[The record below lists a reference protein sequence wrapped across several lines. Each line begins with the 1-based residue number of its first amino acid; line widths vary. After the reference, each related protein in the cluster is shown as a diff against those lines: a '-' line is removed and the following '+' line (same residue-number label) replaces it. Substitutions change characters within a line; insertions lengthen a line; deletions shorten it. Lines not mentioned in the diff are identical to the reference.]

1 MDHEIKLIDNQ
12 AAIEDVHRNQRQ
24 FRHQAMATVFG
35 IFPVHDNT
43 TYAAQAAQA
52 AFQLIDRLE
61 QELSRYQ
68 PNSDISK
75 INSLTQFQSARLS
88 LDCFECLRD
97 CQELYQA
104 SRGAFDIS
112 AGPLID
118 LWKDRE
124 DTPAAQAIQ
133 KALQLVG
140 LPWLH
145 LDSDACIATCMNR
158 SITIDLGGYGKGYAV
173 DAVKALLQE
182 WSIAGGLIHGGQSTV
197 CAFGKK
203 SWPLVLRHPQKPEI
217 VLQTIELKDQAISA
231 SGIRRRGHIIDPRS
245 GYPVNHHLA
254 CWVITDKAARADA
267 LSTAFMVMSTA
278 EVDAYCK
285 QNPEIRSSL
294 VLLHDGSLIKFE

>member
-1 MDHEIKLIDNQ
+1 
-12 AAIEDVHRNQRQ
+12 
-24 FRHQAMATVFG
+24 MATVFG
-35 IFPVHDNT
+35 IFLIHENT

-61 QELSRYQ
+61 EELSRYQ

-75 INSLTQFQSARLS
+75 INSLSQFQSARLS
-88 LDCFECLRD
+88 MDCFECLRG

-104 SRGAFDIS
+104 TRGAFDVS

-124 DTPAAQAIQ
+124 DKPAQEAIQ

-145 LDSDACIATCMNR
+145 LNHDAYTASCMNQ
-158 SITIDLGGYGKGYAV
+158 SIKIDLGGYGKGYAV
-173 DAVKALLQE
+173 DAVKTLLQE

-197 CAFGKK
+197 CAFGGK
-203 SWPLVLRHPQKPEI
+203 SWPLVLRHPRKPQI
-217 VLQTIELKDQAISA
+217 ILRAIELRDQAISG
-231 SGIRRRGHIIDPRS
+231 SGSKRRGHIIDPRS
-245 GYPVNHHLA
+245 GCAVNHHLA

-267 LSTAFMVMSTA
+267 LSTAFMVMPTA
-278 EVDAYCK
+278 EVEAYC
-285 QNPEIRSSL
+285 R
-294 VLLHDGSLIKFE
+294 LHNGIKAFILENKDVVTITMLGG